1 MLCRLPKN
9 KTANEYGW
17 VWPPSLWLGR
27 HGQRSSRSSSS
38 RSRPQSAQP
47 RPGPSP
53 VDIALLRP
61 LWSLW
66 YLSPA
71 PSPISMAI
79 FDSILVWETV
89 LALFLVYAHAEI
101 CQRVACHR
109 NPISI
114 SIWLLS
120 LRHVAQCLG
129 KLAKK
134 YIINCKIRICFFFLF
149 FLAIWQSTARSRQPP
164 EQALVFWHLCPPLIC
179 SPPLA
184 IASS

>member
-38 RSRPQSAQP
+38 SRSRPQSAQP

-66 YLSPA
+66 SLFIPLSLFYLYGHLWLDLSLR
-71 PSPISMAI
+71 
-79 FDSILVWETV
+79 DSDSV

-134 YIINCKIRICFFFLF
+134 YIINCKIRICFFFSF
-149 FLAIWQSTARSRQPP
+149 FFWPFGNLLWGVGSHLSR
-164 EQALVFWHLCPPLIC
+164 LWSCGTCVRL
-179 SPPLA
+179 
-184 IASS
+184 